1 MPNREG
7 EREPGR
13 LRFAELPTVGGYLC
27 GEVAS
32 ALQKEIRRGNERG
45 ALFWATELELSG
57 FGGYVW
63 KRLRIIAS
71 EDVGLAE
78 PLMPVLVR
86 SLYENWLEETKRQK
100 GSGDRYA
107 GFARVFLVHAVVA
120 LARARKSRLC
130 DHALVVMYAGER
142 PRPEVPDYALDRH
155 TARGARLGR
164 GYDHFVTEGSRLV
177 NEADDVADEYVDEAR
192 DLLRQRRSRPTPSP
206 GRAAET
212 VEVEDDGQ
220 LEL

>member
-1 MPNREG
+1 MPNRKG

-86 SLYENWLEETKRQK
+86 SL
-100 GSGDRYA
+100 
-107 GFARVFLVHAVVA
+107 FARVFLVHAVVA